1 MSLGFLSPTGLFLLL
16 GLPLLALPYL
26 LRRRHPRVVVPAL
39 FLYQGLPS
47 GSGRRPRG
55 RLRLPPRFFLQLSI
69 LLLLAVAAAR
79 PVLRAAAEPGVALV
93 LDTSA
98 SMQAL
103 DTAHGESLFARA
115 KAGLRAELA
124 RVPADQSVEIHTTN
138 PLGPV
143 EAHDTPDP
151 ERLFDRLT
159 VSDAPDPDDAAL
171 ADLLRR
177 LATGAGAERA
187 VFFTDREVSGLPDDT
202 QLRVETF
209 GPARP
214 NVGMHALHVHR
225 SPFFP
230 DRVQAGVRVGFPADD
245 DSAWHLVIEDGQ
257 TGRALASRPAASGDP
272 PKTASRAEEAGES
285 LASPRQTIFSFSALP
300 RTDVYRAR
308 IVFDDG
314 RADGLALDNEA
325 VAVLPELAPVS
336 VLLVSPDPEAGAGL
350 ARIPNLRLTRL
361 RPEEYDP
368 AQATRAH
375 YTCLLFHLAT
385 PPALPAAPA
394 AFLLPPEGNPL
405 FDLGDP
411 AQHPT
416 VTDWT
421 VGHPL
426 TSYLTF
432 PLLAPAYA
440 HAVRPAAW
448 NRPVVE
454 STAGPLI
461 LAGERNRRR
470 YVATGF
476 DLLPYLGRA
485 NLPVSIL
492 TLNIL
497 HWLTNTDTAAH
508 PLSTGTVFSPRTETS
523 EPGSAPRRQLRFPG
537 EAEFHPFEQAVV
549 LDRQGVYRV
558 REEGTERPLA
568 VNLMNADESTP
579 GRPLRLD
586 LSTADSRPEGHSP
599 QMRERVLWPWLILAA
614 AVLCGMEWW
623 WAGRGA
629 RPA

>member
-1 MSLGFLSPTGLFLLL
+1 MSLGFLSPAGLFLLL

-47 GSGRRPRG
+47 GSGRRPWG

-79 PVLRAAAEPGVALV
+79 PVLQAAAEPGVVLV

-103 DTAHGESLFARA
+103 DAVHGESLFTHAE
-115 KAGLRAELA
+115 AGLQAELA
-124 RVPADQSVEIHTTN
+124 RVPAGRGVEIYTTN

-143 EAHDTPDP
+143 EAHDTPAP
-151 ERLFDRLT
+151 ERLLDRLT

-171 ADLLRR
+171 AGLLRR
-177 LATGAGAERA
+177 LATGAARA
-187 VFFTDREVSGLPDDT
+187 VFFTDRQVSGLPDDT

-214 NVGMHALHVHR
+214 NVGINALHIHR

-230 DRVQAGVRVGFPADD
+230 DRVQAGVRVGFPAGD
-245 DSAWHLVIEDGQ
+245 DSAWRLVVEDGQ
-257 TGRALASRPAASGDP
+257 TGRALASRSAASGDP
-272 PKTASRAEEAGES
+272 PKTANRAEKAGEPP
-285 LASPRQTIFSFSALP
+285 ASPRQTTFSFSALP

-308 IVFDDG
+308 IVFDG
-314 RADGLALDNEA
+314 EQTDGLALDNEA
-325 VAVLPELAPVS
+325 VAVLPELAQVS
-336 VLLVSPDPEAGAGL
+336 VLLVSPAPEAGAGL

-368 AQATRAH
+368 DRATRAH
-375 YTCLLFHLAT
+375 YTCLLFHLTT

-394 AFLLPPEGNPL
+394 AFVLPPEGNPL

-411 AQHPT
+411 AQRPA

-432 PLLAPAYA
+432 PLFAPAYA

-454 STAGPLI
+454 STAGPLV
-461 LAGERNRRR
+461 LAGERNGRR
-470 YVATGF
+470 YVVTGF

-497 HWLTNTDTAAH
+497 HWLTEADAAAH
-508 PLSTGTVFSPRTETS
+508 SLSTGTVFSPRTETS
-523 EPGSAPRRQLRFPG
+523 EPGSAPWRQLRFPG
-537 EAEFHPFEQAVV
+537 EADFRPFEQAVV

-558 REEGTERPLA
+558 REEGTERLLA

-579 GRPLRLD
+579 GRPLRLEMSATD
-586 LSTADSRPEGHSP
+586 ARPEADGL
-599 QMRERVLWPWLILAA
+599 QTREHVVWRWLILAA
-614 AVLCGMEWW
+614 AVLCGVEWW
-623 WAGRGA
+623 WAGRGP

>member
-1 MSLGFLSPTGLFLLL
+1 MSLGFLSPVGLFLLL

-39 FLYQGLPS
+39 FLYRGLPS
-47 GSGRRPRG
+47 GADRRPWG

-69 LLLLAVAAAR
+69 LLLLAVAVAR
-79 PVLRAAAEPGVALV
+79 PVLRTAAEPGVALI

-103 DTAHGESLFARA
+103 DAVHGESLFTRA

-124 RVPADQSVEIHTTN
+124 RVPAGQSVEIYTTN

-143 EAHDTPDP
+143 EAHDTPN
-151 ERLFDRLT
+151 LDRLT

-171 ADLLRR
+171 ADLLGNS
-177 LATGAGAERA
+177 ATGAARA

-202 QLRVETF
+202 RLRVETS

-214 NVGMHALHVHR
+214 NVGIHALHVHR

-230 DRVQAGVRVGFPADD
+230 DRVQAGVRVGFPADGA
-245 DSAWHLVIEDGQ
+245 SAWRLVVEDGR
-257 TGRALASRPAASGDP
+257 TGRALASRSAASGDP

-285 LASPRQTIFSFSALP
+285 LASPRQTTFSFSALP
-300 RTDVYRAR
+300 RTDGYRAR
-308 IVFDDG
+308 IVFDG
-314 RADGLALDNEA
+314 EQADGLALDNEA
-325 VAVLPELAPVS
+325 VAVLPELAQVS
-336 VLLVSPDPEAGAGL
+336 VLLVSPDPEAGTGL
-350 ARIPNLRLTRL
+350 ARIPNLRLTRT

-368 AQATRAH
+368 AQATRTH

-411 AQHPT
+411 AQRPT

-454 STAGPLI
+454 STAGPLV
-461 LAGERNRRR
+461 LAGERSGRR

-497 HWLTNTDTAAH
+497 HWLTNADTAAH

-537 EAEFHPFEQAVV
+537 EADFRPFEQAVV

-558 REEGTERPLA
+558 REEGTERLLA

-579 GRPLRLD
+579 GRPLRLEM
-586 LSTADSRPEGHSP
+586 SAADSRPEVHSP
-599 QMRERVLWPWLILAA
+599 QTREHVVWPWLILAA

-623 WAGRGA
+623 WAGRGP